1 MIQSSALRAWLIAAF
16 ASALGACGQGQ
27 SPDQGAPPAQEITRE
42 NFQDFGDYVVHF
54 NAQATS
60 MLPPEVARAY
70 GIQRSSN
77 RAMLN
82 VTVIRKVQGS
92 TGTPVRA
99 SVSVDASNLT
109 GQLKDLDMREVTEG
123 DAIYYIGELS
133 VANRETLI
141 FDISARPEGVEDP
154 LRVRFRQQFYTD

>member
-1 MIQSSALRAWLIAAF
+1 MTRRPVPRPWLVAILATAAV
-16 ASALGACGQGQ
+16 ACGQGPSQ
-27 SPDQGAPPAQEITRE
+27 DEGAPQAQEITRE
-42 NFQDFGDYVVHF
+42 NFQEFGDYVVYF

-82 VTVIRKVQGS
+82 VTIIRKVSGS
-92 TGTPVRA
+92 TGQPTPAV
-99 SVSVDASNLT
+99 VSVDASNLT
-109 GQLKDLDMREVTEG
+109 GQLKEVDVREVREG
-123 DAIYYIGELS
+123 EAIYYIGELS

-141 FDISARPEGVEDP
+141 FDISVRPEGVSDP
-154 LRVRFRQQFYTD
+154 FRVRFRQQFYTD

>member
-1 MIQSSALRAWLIAAF
+1 MTQSRALRAWLIAAF

-42 NFQDFGDYVVHF
+42 NFQDFGAYVVHF

-82 VTVIRKVQGS
+82 VTVIRKAEGS
-92 TGTPVRA
+92 TGTPVSA
-99 SVSVDASNLT
+99 NVSVDASNLT
-109 GQLKDLDMREVTEG
+109 GQLKDLQMREVTEG

-141 FDISARPEGVEDP
+141 FDISARPEGVKDP